1 METLLTFVNSIHPMS
16 SGLKE
21 YLYRTLKKQSFS
33 KKDLILKKGKIA
45 TNIYFIEKGLVRCF
59 YEKNGKEVSSWFM
72 KEGDFIISVESF
84 YNQKPGNETIQALED
99 CSVYS
104 INHQELM
111 YMYLHYP
118 EFNFIGRVLTE
129 KYYILCEQRLYS
141 MRMQKA
147 KERYEYLQKSH
158 PDLMQR
164 VTAQHL
170 ASYLGVTM
178 ETLSR
183 VKNRR

>member
-33 KKDLILKKGKIA
+33 KKDLILKKGRIA

-72 KEGDFIISVESF
+72 KEGDFIISVDSF
-84 YNQKPGNETIQALED
+84 FSQKPGNETIQALED
-99 CSVYS
+99 CSVYF
-104 INHQELM
+104 INYEELM
-111 YMYLHYP
+111 YMYLHFP
-118 EFNFIGRVLTE
+118 EFNFVGRVLTE

-141 MRMQKA
+141 LRMQKA
-147 KERYEYLQKSH
+147 KERYDHLQKSN
-158 PDLMQR
+158 PELMQR

>member
-1 METLLTFVNSIHPMS
+1 METLLTFVNSIHPVS

-33 KKDLILKKGKIA
+33 KKDLILKKGRIA

-118 EFNFIGRVLTE
+118 RI
-129 KYYILCEQRLYS
+129 
-141 MRMQKA
+141 
-147 KERYEYLQKSH
+147 
-158 PDLMQR
+158 
-164 VTAQHL
+164 
-170 ASYLGVTM
+170 
-178 ETLSR
+178 
-183 VKNRR
+183 

>member
-1 METLLTFVNSIHPMS
+1 METLLTFVDSIQPLS
-16 SGLKE
+16 PDIKE
-21 YLYRTLKKQSFS
+21 YLRNTLKKQHFL
-33 KKDLILKKGKIA
+33 KKELILKKGRIA

-72 KEGDFIISVESF
+72 KEGDFIISVDSF
-84 YNQKPGNETIQALED
+84 FNQKPGNETIQALED
-99 CSVYS
+99 CSVCF

-147 KERYEYLQKSH
+147 KERYDYLQKSH
-158 PDLMQR
+158 PELTQR
-164 VTAQHL
+164 VSAQFI
-170 ASYLGVTM
+170 ASYLGITM